1 MEWNETNF
9 DVNAR
14 QYTREAYQAQK
25 WAFVSDVA
33 RLQALVSHG
42 GIYLDTDFEL
52 IDNLDKFLHLDSFTG
67 FEDSKWVATGVV
79 GCHAEESYNHR
90 IS

>member
-52 IDNLDKFLHLDSFTG
+52 IDNLDKF
-67 FEDSKWVATGVV
+67 
-79 GCHAEESYNHR
+79 C
-90 IS
+90 ISILLPDLKIQNGSRQG